1 MASSAFSG
9 SAARVTGRPMTRI
22 EAPAASAAR
31 GVATRCWS
39 SAEANAGRMPG
50 TTVKNSGPQAF
61 RTSRRSVAE
70 QTTPSRPESAARKAR
85 RAATSSTDPAK
96 GSSASA
102 CSPMEVRSVTAIRR
116 GRSPPRRA
124 ASAARDSAA
133 RIIISRP
140 PEAWTLIIDAP
151 VETAAAAAVSTGASM
166 INVHASGGRE
176 MMMRAAESLAAEAA
190 RRGGE
195 RPRLIAV
202 TLLTSIG
209 EQALAELPFAGSV
222 EEVAARLAFLAAD
235 SGLDGVVCSA
245 TDLLEVRKACGP
257 EFLTVVPGIR
267 PAFASADDQQRVAT
281 PRAALAAGASILV
294 IGRPVTRAADP
305 EKALDAILVDLG
317 S

>member
-1 MASSAFSG
+1 VSVSEKICLALDFSSGKEASAFADRFEGRVGWFKVGLELFVAEGPSLV
-9 SAARVTGRPMTRI
+9 AAI
-22 EAPAASAAR
+22 AR
-31 GVATRCWS
+31 KGNVFLDLKLHDI
-39 SAEANAGRMPG
+39 P
-50 TTVKNSGPQAF
+50 TTV
-61 RTSRRSVAE
+61 
-70 QTTPSRPESAARKAR
+70 AR
-85 RAATSSTDPAK
+85 
-96 GSSASA
+96 
-102 CSPMEVRSVTAIRR
+102 
-116 GRSPPRRA
+116 
-124 ASAARDSAA
+124 
-133 RIIISRP
+133 
-140 PEAWTLIIDAP
+140 
-151 VETAAAAAVSTGASM
+151 AAAAAVSTRASM

-305 EKALDAILVDLG
+305 EKALDAILADLG